1 MLTHGA
7 VHAVLILLGTD
18 YGNCMLSYSRPVMQ
32 LSIQSVFSAAE
43 GAVGGG
49 TIIPF
54 VITTALDS
62 IRAANDKYVRWT
74 RGT

>member
-1 MLTHGA
+1 
-7 VHAVLILLGTD
+7 
-18 YGNCMLSYSRPVMQ
+18 MLSYSRLVMQ
-32 LSIQSVFSAAE
+32 LSVQSVFSAAE

-62 IRAANDKYVRWT
+62 IPLMTNTSNGHVLLESLS
-74 RGT
+74 